1 MDAANPLTTTL
12 LILYFVGTP
21 PSDPAGIPKPEQ
33 EKKINW
39 TLQSTSQIETPS
51 PEACFAIGNQIITKI
66 DKVNTM
72 TVRAYCLCADGDGKI
87 CKDAEGSNIMS
98 LNPRERTPTVEAIG
112 RQPRSSSRNNP
123 GGRDR

>member
-1 MDAANPLTTTL
+1 MDAANVLTTTL

-21 PSDPAGIPKPEQ
+21 PSDPAGKPKPEQ

-51 PEACFAIGNQIITKI
+51 PEACYAVGNQIIAKI
-66 DKVNTM
+66 DKVHTM
-72 TVRAYCLCADGDGKI
+72 TVRAYCLCADGDGTL
-87 CKDAEGSNIMS
+87 CRDTEGANALRSDA
-98 LNPRERTPTVEAIG
+98 RERSPTVEAIG

>member
-21 PSDPAGIPKPEQ
+21 PSDPAGKSKPEQ

-51 PEACFAIGNQIITKI
+51 PEACFAIGNQIIAKI

-72 TVRAYCLCADGDGKI
+72 TVRAYCLCADGTGKI
-87 CKDAEGSNIMS
+87 CADAEGASRADKA
-98 LNPRERTPTVEAIG
+98 LADRVPTVEAVG
-112 RQPRSSSRNNP
+112 REPRVKSKPPP
-123 GGRDR
+123 GDAVR